1 MIVFSATDLVLR
13 KKIFSTISPDQ
24 LTDPLLSKIASK
36 LIESESVNAVLIE
49 GIKDANTKRHLTE
62 IILKADALNLISP
75 SENELEDY
83 ISLVISDQ
91 KEKRIS
97 EIKDQLKTL
106 EKQGDEEGMTQL
118 LQELH
123 GLKIK

>member
-1 MIVFSATDLVLR
+1 M
-13 KKIFSTISPDQ
+13 
-24 LTDPLLSKIASK
+24 
-36 LIESESVNAVLIE
+36 
-49 GIKDANTKRHLTE
+49 
-62 IILKADALNLISP
+62 NLISP

-123 GLKIK
+123 GLKIKGVHCEKSRT